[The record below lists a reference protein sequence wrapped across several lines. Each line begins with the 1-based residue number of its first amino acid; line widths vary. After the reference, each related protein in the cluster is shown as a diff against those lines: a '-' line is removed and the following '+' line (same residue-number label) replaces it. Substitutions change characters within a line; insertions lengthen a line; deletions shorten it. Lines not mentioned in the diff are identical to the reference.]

1 MKVNRMRIITVK
13 RCIQQEDNWPLLAGR
28 NMFNTSELLFY
39 ISKKNLKM
47 SDKRRN
53 VSVKISKRQK
63 HRDRIRQRGVGG
75 FA

>member
-39 ISKKNLKM
+39 ISKKKLE
-47 SDKRRN
+47 N
-53 VSVKISKRQK
+53 VRQK
-63 HRDRIRQRGVGG
+63 KKCWCENFQETETQR
-75 FA
+75 